1 MHYILIILIYST
13 LYSYDDKDKEINK
26 NVSSIIHL
34 QYGFLFPNNNSEFF
48 EIYKKDLGGFK
59 SNFNYKPSLSISNKF
74 IYNNDFRVG
83 ILVSRYSYDF
93 YEEYEQL
100 IIPNTL
106 FYRNIIQNISIN
118 DYPVLGIMEY
128 IPRKENQFKSY
139 VGLATGIL
147 VSKVYWEEEISTF
160 DWDQR
165 RGGIVYDNLFY
176 YPMISV
182 YFGTELGF
190 DKINKESFL
199 GGLTIEPRI
208 NYIYRK
214 MDFFSPLNKQI
225 PDAYFGINREIWIN
239 NFIFELNLGLTLNFY
254 IKK

>member
-118 DYPVLGIMEY
+118 DYPVLGIMDTCVLNTIIYINTICFMWKTEY
-128 IPRKENQFKSY
+128 
-139 VGLATGIL
+139 
-147 VSKVYWEEEISTF
+147 
-160 DWDQR
+160 
-165 RGGIVYDNLFY
+165 
-176 YPMISV
+176 
-182 YFGTELGF
+182 
-190 DKINKESFL
+190 
-199 GGLTIEPRI
+199 
-208 NYIYRK
+208 
-214 MDFFSPLNKQI
+214 
-225 PDAYFGINREIWIN
+225 
-239 NFIFELNLGLTLNFY
+239 
-254 IKK
+254 